1 MPQKITWDEIGERL
15 YETGVKQAVLYPM
28 SDEGAYDKGVAWN
41 GVTAINENPSGAE
54 TTDLYAN
61 DSLYA
66 SLQSAEKYGCTI
78 EAYTYPDEFEE
89 CDGTKEI
96 APGVTIGQQARKSF
110 GLSYRTTI
118 GNDVK
123 GADYGYKLHL
133 MYGGKATPS
142 EKSHGTINESP
153 EAATFSWEVNT
164 TPVNVDGFKPTS
176 KLTID
181 STKVVAEKMAAIEKI
196 LYGSDEADARL
207 PLPAE
212 VAEILKSEVVAG

>member
-28 SDEGAYDKGVAWN
+28 SDEGTYDKGVAWN

-96 APGVTIGQQARKSF
+96 APGVTIGQQARKPF
-110 GLSYRTTI
+110 GLAYRTTI

-181 STKVVAEKMAAIEKI
+181 STKVGAAKMAAIEKI
-196 LYGSDEADARL
+196 LYGSVEADARL

-212 VAEILKSEVVAG
+212 VAEILKSEVAAG

>member
-1 MPQKITWDEIGERL
+1 MPQKITWDEIGGRL

-28 SDEGAYDKGVAWN
+28 SDEGTYDKGVAWN

-153 EAATFSWEVNT
+153 EASTFSWEVNT

-181 STKVVAEKMAAIEKI
+181 STKVVAAKMAAIEKI

-212 VAEILKSEVVAG
+212 VAEILKSGVAAG

>member
-28 SDEGAYDKGVAWN
+28 SDEGTYDKGVAWN
-41 GVTAINENPSGAE
+41 GVTAINEKPSGAE

-96 APGVTIGQQARKSF
+96 APGVTIGQQARKPF
-110 GLSYRTTI
+110 GLTYRTAI
-118 GNDVK
+118 GNDIK
-123 GADYGYKLHL
+123 GTDYGYKLHL
-133 MYGGKATPS
+133 MYGCKATPS

-153 EAATFSWEVNT
+153 EASTFSWEVNT
-164 TPVNVDGFKPTS
+164 TPVNVNGFKPTS

-181 STKVVAEKMAAIEKI
+181 STKVGAEKMAAIEKI
-196 LYGSDEADARL
+196 LYGSDEVDARL

-212 VAEILKSEVVAG
+212 VAEILKTKVVAG

>member
-28 SDEGAYDKGVAWN
+28 SDEGTYAKGVAWN

-96 APGVTIGQQARKSF
+96 
-110 GLSYRTTI
+110 LE
-118 GNDVK
+118 
-123 GADYGYKLHL
+123 L
-133 MYGGKATPS
+133 
-142 EKSHGTINESP
+142 
-153 EAATFSWEVNT
+153 
-164 TPVNVDGFKPTS
+164 
-176 KLTID
+176 
-181 STKVVAEKMAAIEKI
+181 
-196 LYGSDEADARL
+196 
-207 PLPAE
+207 
-212 VAEILKSEVVAG
+212 